1 TNISSRI
8 IRDGDD
14 YVIQGH
20 KWFTSGALDPR
31 CKLAVFMGV
40 TDPDTDTYHRQSMI
54 LVPMDAP
61 GVTVRRGLPVFG
73 HSEGGGH
80 GETLWDNVRVPKEN
94 LLGEE
99 GSGFAIAQA
108 RLGPGRIHHCMRA
121 MGVAERALA
130 LMVDRARNRVAFGKP
145 LADQGVVREEIAK
158 SRNEIDQARLLCEK
172 AAWTI
177 DQHGNKAAHLLVSQ
191 IKAVAPTVACEVID
205 RAIQVHGAA
214 GVSDDAGL
222 ARMYSWHRAMRI
234 FDGPDEVHMRT
245 VARAEIGG
253 EKSAFAAA
261 ATADE

>member
-1 TNISSRI
+1 
-8 IRDGDD
+8 
-14 YVIQGH
+14 
-20 KWFTSGALDPR
+20 
-31 CKLAVFMGV
+31 
-40 TDPDTDTYHRQSMI
+40 
-54 LVPMDAP
+54 
-61 GVTVRRGLPVFG
+61 VFG
-73 HSEGGGH
+73 WHDQPGH
-80 GETLWDNVRVPKEN
+80 CEIIYNDVRVPVSN

-99 GSGFAIAQA
+99 GAGFAIAQA

-121 MGVAERALA
+121 LGAAERALA

-145 LADQGVVREEIAK
+145 LAEQGVVRESIAK

-191 IKAVAPTVACEVID
+191 IKTVAPTVACDVID

-214 GVSDDAGL
+214 GVSDDTPL
-222 ARMYSWHRAMRI
+222 ARLYAWHRAMRI

-245 VARAEIGG
+245 IARTEIGR

-261 ATADE
+261 VTTTEPLARRATN